1 MRYSRLPRACRPRQS
16 RVHRASAGAMMARMP
31 RTMVLVIL
39 AAAAAG
45 CGASSTAASLTA
57 PTASAATTGQ
67 PIVTLVES
75 AGHVTIT
82 PGHVGQSVTIPEGG
96 AVSQIRFNW
105 FTYKSPSDQS
115 ARRQSPTAFGEL
127 FILTREFLGI
137 PPDLGP
143 STPGFVARAERIDN
157 DEYVFASNVTLEAGR
172 QYFFYTNGKGNHVYT
187 FDIDAY
193 PGGDKYGT
201 NYGGIVTTP
210 YSKSAASW
218 RALPG
223 GGYIIPPAGTFTDA
237 DFRLR
242 GSR

>member
-1 MRYSRLPRACRPRQS
+1 MS
-16 RVHRASAGAMMARMP
+16 HRTLIA
-31 RTMVLVIL
+31 LL
-39 AAAAAG
+39 AVAATA
-45 CGASSTAASLTA
+45 CGASSTAPSLTT
-57 PTASAATTGQ
+57 PVTQGDTSGQ
-67 PIVTLVES
+67 PVVTLVES

-82 PGHVGQSVTIPEGG
+82 PGHVGQSVTIPSGG
-96 AVSQIRFNW
+96 AVSQIHFNW
-105 FTYKSPSDQS
+105 FTYKNGADQQ
-115 ARRQSPTAFGEL
+115 ARKQSPTAFGDL
-127 FILTREFLGI
+127 YILTEEFLGV

-143 STPGFVARAERIDN
+143 STPGFVARAERIEN
-157 DEYVFASNVTLEAGR
+157 DEYIFASDVTLEAGR

-193 PGGDKYGT
+193 PGGDMYGT
-201 NYGGIVTTP
+201 NYGGIVTIP

-223 GGYIIPPAGTFTDA
+223 GGYAIPPAGTFTDA